1 MTQLTKLGTSSF
13 NEFFNDLTSPAYLIR
28 PFLNKLMADDIRI
41 EVKEEADIY
50 IVEAELPGVEKEDI
64 KISLDGSFLT
74 ISAEVK
80 KSTQKAEDE
89 KVFCSER
96 FYGSMSRGLQLPA
109 NIDQSKCNA
118 KYQNGVLRLELPKVR
133 NGSAKLIE
141 VR

>member
-13 NEFFNDLTSPAYLIR
+13 NEFFNDLTSPGYLIR

-41 EVKEEADIY
+41 EVKEESDIY
-50 IVEAELPGVEKEDI
+50 IVEAELAGVEKEDI

-80 KSTQKAEDE
+80 KMAEKAEDE
-89 KVFCSER
+89 KVFLSER
-96 FYGSMSRGLQLPA
+96 FYGCMSRGLQLPA
-109 NIDQSKCNA
+109 NIDQTKCTA

-133 NGSAKLIE
+133 NGTAKQIE
-141 VR
+141 VK